1 MRNAFGELQRAIHAF
16 AMNDALVMA
25 GIIDKAEKDAAG
37 KQRDKATKCRYLLPL
52 YDNESASENEE
63 DD

>member
-1 MRNAFGELQRAIHAF
+1 
-16 AMNDALVMA
+16 MNDALVMA